1 MDKSVE
7 QSLNEK
13 EKWDKIGYIGI
24 NLGILL
30 YGISMVYLFYKQT
43 QWVDGS
49 VYESD
54 LPAHINMIVEDGW

>member
-13 EKWDKIGYIGI
+13 EKWDKIGYIGL

-30 YGISMVYLFYKQT
+30 YGISMVYLYYPLFFKF
-43 QWVDGS
+43 
-49 VYESD
+49 
-54 LPAHINMIVEDGW
+54 